1 MKTIMLDRIKTNIIK
16 NTFLTSFFIAT
27 TVLTIEAASAATLT
41 RGPYLQ
47 TETATSVI
55 VRWRSD
61 TATNSR
67 VRLGTSTTNLNI
79 VADNN
84 QSTTEHIV
92 QVSGLSPKTKYFYSI
107 GSTTA
112 TLSGGDTN
120 TFFSTAPVVGERSAF
135 RAWVIGD
142 AGTGSSGQLSVYNA
156 YRSFTGSTPTSF
168 WLQLGD
174 NAYNSG
180 TDSEFQ
186 SNLFNVY
193 GDMLRQSA
201 TWPTLGNHDGFSA
214 NSAAQTGP
222 YYDIFSLPKN
232 AEAGG
237 VASGTEAYY
246 AFDYANV
253 HFVVLDSYE
262 TDRSVGAP
270 MYTWLESDL
279 QATSADWVVAVW
291 HHPPYSKGSHNSDTE
306 TELVEMRKNY
316 LPLLDKYSVDLV
328 LSGHS
333 HAYERSKLIDGHYGV
348 SNTFNAA
355 THVKQAGSGRVD
367 NGGAYNK
374 TTTGLAHAGT
384 VYAVAGS
391 SGQTSGGSLNHPAMF
406 ISINELG
413 SMVLDVDGLTLN
425 AKFINGSGTTRDYF
439 TMTKGGGSAL
449 GRINGLAWK
458 DDNVNGIRETG
469 ETLLTNIEAQLFNSS
484 NQLVTTAFTD
494 NAGAYRFDNLA
505 AGNYSIQFVKGAY
518 TISPKDQGSNDTMD
532 SDVNPA
538 DGKTSAI
545 TLAAGATVNNVDIG
559 LFTATVSSSS
569 SKASTATTSSSAAS
583 VNSSANSSF
592 TTLRVQAENFTSQL
606 GTQTETTT
614 DTGGGSNIGFIE
626 NGDYAQ
632 YDVTVPTKG
641 NYKVQ
646 LRVASATTGGT
657 ISLEPAN
664 LAATSV
670 NVAGTGGWQTWATV
684 MVEIPL
690 NAGTQTLRLNF
701 KGGSGYL
708 FNLNWFDISFVS
720 STVSSSSQAS
730 SSLANSSAAT
740 TRIQA
745 ENFTSQS
752 GTQTETTTDTGGG
765 SNIGFIENGDF
776 AQYDVTVPTKGTYK
790 IQLRVASATNGGSIS
805 LEPANLAATSV
816 NVAGTGGW
824 QTWTTVMVE
833 IPLNAGTQTLR
844 LNFKGGSGYLFNL
857 NWFDV
862 TFVSSTVNSTRV
874 EAESFTSQSGTQT
887 ETTTDTGGGSNV
899 GYISKGDFTEYK
911 INIATA
917 GTYNIQTRVASAT
930 NGGTINVLINNAA
943 LASIAVKGTGGWQT
957 WTTLSTTANLSA
969 GEQTLRLNFDGG
981 SGDLFNINW
990 LDFTLTN

>member
-1 MKTIMLDRIKTNIIK
+1 MKNNASHIIIK
-16 NTFLTSFFIAT
+16 SLLASILVFDIHLA
-27 TVLTIEAASAATLT
+27 LAAKVT

-47 TETATSVI
+47 TATPTSMI

-61 TATNSR
+61 SATNSR
-67 VRLGTSTTNLNI
+67 VRLGTSSSNLTI
-79 VADNN
+79 VVDNS

-107 GSTTA
+107 GSSTETI
-112 TLSGGDTN
+112 SGGDSN
-120 TFFSTAPVVGERSAF
+120 TYFSTPPTVGERTAF

-142 AGTGSSGQLSVYNA
+142 AGTGSGDQVSVYNA
-156 YRSFTGSTPTSF
+156 YRKFTGSVATNL

-174 NAYNSG
+174 NAYDSG
-180 TDSEFQ
+180 TDSQFQ

-201 TWPTLGNHDGFSA
+201 TWPALGNHDGFSA
-214 NSAAQTGP
+214 DSRAQTGP
-222 YYDIFSLPKN
+222 YYDIFSLPKK

-246 AFDYANV
+246 SFDHANV

-279 QATSADWVVAVW
+279 QATSSDWVVAVW
-291 HHPPYSKGSHNSDTE
+291 HHPPYSKGSHNSDKE

-333 HAYERSKLIDGHYGV
+333 HAYERSKFIDGHYGD
-348 SNTFNAA
+348 SSTFNAS

-406 ISINELG
+406 ISLNELG

-439 TMTKGGGSAL
+439 TMTKGGGTAL
-449 GRINGLAWK
+449 GRINGLAWQ
-458 DDNVNGIRETG
+458 DTNANGIRETG
-469 ETLLTNIEAQLFNSS
+469 ETLLTNIEAQLLNSS
-484 NQLVTTAFTD
+484 NQLVTSIFTD
-494 NAGAYRFDNLA
+494 NSGAYRFDNVA
-505 AGNYSIQFVKGAY
+505 AGSYTIKFAKGAY
-518 TISPKDQGSNDTMD
+518 SISPKDQGSNDTID

-538 DGKTSAI
+538 DGKTSSFNV
-545 TLAAGATVNNVDIG
+545 AAGTTLNNIDIG
-559 LFTATVSSSS
+559 LYNTPASSSN
-569 SKASTATTSSSAAS
+569 SKASTAASTPASVAASSSG
-583 VNSSANSSF
+583 ANSSF
-592 TTLRVQAENFTSQL
+592 STLRIQAENFTSQL

-641 NYKVQ
+641 TYKVQ
-646 LRVASATTGGT
+646 LRVATATTGGT

-670 NVAGTGGWQTWATV
+670 DVPGTGGWQTWTTV
-684 MVEIPL
+684 TVEIPL

-708 FNLNWFDISFVS
+708 FNLNWFELSLAS
-720 STVSSSSQAS
+720 STVNSSSQA
-730 SSLANSSAAT
+730 NSSTATTT

-745 ENFTSQS
+745 ESFTSQL
-752 GTQTETTTDTGGG
+752 GTQTETTTDSGGG
-765 SNIGFIENGDF
+765 SNIGFIENGDY
-776 AQYDVTVPTKGTYK
+776 AQYDVNVPSKGTYK

-824 QTWTTVMVE
+824 QTWTTVTVE

-862 TFVSSTVNSTRV
+862 TFVSSTSNSARV

-887 ETTTDTGGGSNV
+887 ETTSDTGGGSNI

-911 INIATA
+911 VNIATT
-917 GTYNIQTRVASAT
+917 GTYNIQARVASGT
-930 NGGTINVLINNAA
+930 NGGTINFLINNAA
-943 LASIAVKGTGGWQT
+943 LTSIAVKGTGGWQT

-969 GEQTLRLNFDGG
+969 GDQTLRLNFDGG
-981 SGDLFNINW
+981 NGDLFNINW
-990 LDFTLTN
+990 LDFTLTSSTLKAR